1 MSAEDPAASRARMS
15 PSHQR
20 NGHEERTGSV
30 SRTEETRS
38 PTRQTHPE
46 HLNTGPA
53 SRAAKGGSFSIPYI
67 DCSDVDAQY
76 YLGRDQAS
84 RSDHSYREQGM
95 LPRGS
100 GSGGINGALQAQQE
114 HFLGRMYRESSS
126 SSRASLI
133 MSHELEHS
141 PKQSCQTVDRSP
153 VHSIIGDIGVQE
165 RQSNSPITVST
176 VTGSRGVT
184 ASPVIDILHHA
195 PSLSR
200 IDQNGYSP
208 TPLNFNDGRCSPVMG
223 RSPCSQKFHKV
234 HFDADAVQ
242 GTSSAK
248 QESRT
253 VLSRAERMAAL
264 ERRMVANGL
273 TAPGRSRTSLGQKRL
288 RSTGVTQYGA
298 VQMNDG
304 PNTSGS
310 ESSESELENNRGNCS
325 SPVMFGSPAE
335 ANSSS
340 PIPRNTFS
348 FGSLQLDEEADE
360 DASHAFSDEDIGHI
374 FSC

>member
-1 MSAEDPAASRARMS
+1 M
-15 PSHQR
+15 
-20 NGHEERTGSV
+20 
-30 SRTEETRS
+30 
-38 PTRQTHPE
+38 
-46 HLNTGPA
+46 
-53 SRAAKGGSFSIPYI
+53 
-67 DCSDVDAQY
+67 
-76 YLGRDQAS
+76 
-84 RSDHSYREQGM
+84 
-95 LPRGS
+95 
-100 GSGGINGALQAQQE
+100 
-114 HFLGRMYRESSS
+114 
-126 SSRASLI
+126 
-133 MSHELEHS
+133 
-141 PKQSCQTVDRSP
+141 
-153 VHSIIGDIGVQE
+153 
-165 RQSNSPITVST
+165 
-176 VTGSRGVT
+176 GSRGVT

-223 RSPCSQKFHKV
+223 RSPRSQKFHKA